1 MKGAHW
7 GANWV
12 LLGAK
17 IIEERG
23 WGNPI
28 SWNRAKSALLG
39 GEMMSQSRKVII
51 DGEEFEVEVVI
62 EGDTYRATIEGQ
74 TFEFQIPESKGNAPR
89 KRGSGGGR
97 KRSGTVS
104 ASMPGK
110 IVTVEVSVGDSVEE
124 GDTILIL
131 EAMKMQNEVAAPISG
146 TVSAVHCEDGIN
158 VEANIPLVV
167 IQPPVQDEG

>member
-1 MKGAHW
+1 MKGHCW

-12 LLGAK
+12 HLGVK
-17 IIEERG
+17 ITEERG

-28 SWNRAKSALLG
+28 SWNRVKSALLG
-39 GEMMSQSRKVII
+39 GDVMGEIRKVII
-51 DGEEFEVEVVI
+51 DEEEFEVEVFV

-74 TFEFQIPESKGNAPR
+74 TFEFQIPDSKGNAPR
-89 KRGSGGGR
+89 KRNAGGNR

-110 IVTVEVSVGDSVEE
+110 VVTVEISVGDFVEE

-131 EAMKMQNEVAAPISG
+131 EAMKMQNEVSAPISG
-146 TVSAVHCEDGIN
+146 TVSAVHCEDGMN
-158 VEANIPLVV
+158 VEANVPLVV
-167 IQPPVQDEG
+167 IEPPVQDED